1 MIELLNERI
10 KKLREEENISQTE
23 LAKEIGIAKNTL
35 CQYEKNRANPSL
47 EIILQIAD
55 YFNVSVDYLLGR
67 ADDFGNIVVQSSAT
81 DSLSGEEREVVDT
94 FRKIPDNIKGVAL
107 DTLHSFAQT
116 EKRGKGISNKRT

>member
-35 CQYEKNRANPSL
+35 CQYEKNKANPSL

-81 DSLSGEEREVVDT
+81 DSLTEEEREALDT
-94 FRKIPDNIKGVAL
+94 FRAIPDNTKGVAL
-107 DTLHSFAQT
+107 TMLQALAPRRK
-116 EKRGKGISNKRT
+116 EKNASNKRT